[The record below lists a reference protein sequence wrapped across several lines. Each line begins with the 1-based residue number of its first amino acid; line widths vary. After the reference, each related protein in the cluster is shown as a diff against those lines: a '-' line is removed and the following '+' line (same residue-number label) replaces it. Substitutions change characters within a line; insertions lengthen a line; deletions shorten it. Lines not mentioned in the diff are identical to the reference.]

1 MSAPAPPDLRV
12 IRQRIR
18 NSKHV
23 VLALD
28 FDGTLAPIAD
38 RPEQAK
44 MPAETAAI
52 LRELAGFEH
61 VSIAIL
67 SGRSIRDLKS
77 RVDLDVILA
86 GNHGMEIER
95 GGVPFVHPE
104 ANALRRRVEL
114 ACGDLERALEYV
126 PGVFVE
132 NKGLTATVHYRLAPS
147 ELAGWIEAAVY
158 SAMRRFARRLSVNP
172 ARKAWEIRPRIDWNK
187 GSALRLV
194 LRHIGADEPFV
205 ICAGDDV
212 DDERMFEAS
221 SNSVFIHVG
230 RMGSTNALYGV
241 NSPAELA
248 AFLAAL
254 VPCLQNDRAYAESHS
269 IRGASA

>member
-1 MSAPAPPDLRV
+1 MSAFDSPDLRV
-12 IRQRIR
+12 IRQRIPA
-18 NSKHV
+18 SKHV

-38 RPEQAK
+38 RPELAK

-95 GGVPFVHPE
+95 DGVPFVHPE

-132 NKGLTATVHYRLAPS
+132 NKGLTATVHYRLAPCG
-147 ELAGWIEAAVY
+147 LAGWIEVAVY
-158 SAMRRFARRLSVNP
+158 SAMRRFARRLSIQP
-172 ARKAWEIRPRIDWNK
+172 ALKAWEIRPRIDWNK

-194 LRHIGADEPFV
+194 LRQIGADEPVV
-205 ICAGDDV
+205 ICAGDDAG
-212 DDERMFEAS
+212 DERMFEAL
-221 SNSVFIHVG
+221 SNSISIHVG
-230 RMGSTNALYGV
+230 TMGSTKARYCV

-254 VPCLQNDRAYAESHS
+254 ARWLQTERAGAESHG
-269 IRGASA
+269 IRGCSA